1 MCLYMVAERSRR
13 MMSLMMCLMT
23 KSQKSQ
29 KSQKCQ
35 KAEGKAPKNRKT
47 LSGDRIV
54 GTWAEKE
61 AELHKELAET
71 QRKRKEE
78 EEEAKARQQEEAEK
92 RVAKEY
98 RTNNILA
105 KKFDTLVDA
114 LLAL

>member
-1 MCLYMVAERSRR
+1 MRR
-13 MMSLMMCLMT
+13 WLAC
-23 KSQKSQ
+23 
-29 KSQKCQ
+29 
-35 KAEGKAPKNRKT
+35 R
-47 LSGDRIV
+47 
-54 GTWAEKE
+54 AEKE

-71 QRKRKEE
+71 QRKRKE